1 MAIPSKRLWVENAKM
16 TRDAWKCISFF
27 GTWGFS
33 FKLLKCMNIGC
44 KIDQT
49 LQRLQTL
56 FAFIKVEA
64 IGTGGR
70 LERNDTIKIIISKI
84 VSLFSWLIKT
94 IQDSL
99 TSQPVRIRGKGE
111 KRNRRHKMVIR
122 QHWRGVW
129 VAWSKSWGIRVE
141 ESCLCLAL
149 LLLFKVLVFE
159 DVLAHLNLSRLG
171 IPWTSFLA
179 WKRLPLHPPFLAM
192 IRLFWNKYM

>member
-27 GTWGFS
+27 GTCGFS
-33 FKLLKCMNIGC
+33 FKLPWWMNIGC
-44 KIDQT
+44 KSKIT
-49 LQRLQTL
+49 LEKLQNL
-56 FAFIKVEA
+56 VCFYQGWGDRNWWK
-64 IGTGGR
+64 TGKKCQ
-70 LERNDTIKIIISKI
+70 IKIIISKI

-122 QHWRGVW
+122 QHWRGVR
-129 VAWSKSWGIRVE
+129 VARGKLWGIRVE

-149 LLLFKVLVFE
+149 LLLFKVLIFV

-171 IPWTSFLA
+171 IPFTSSLA

-192 IRLFWNKYM
+192 ISFLEWI

>member
-27 GTWGFS
+27 GTCDFS

-44 KIDQT
+44 KIKQI
-49 LQRLQTL
+49 LHRRQTL

-70 LERNDTIKIIISKI
+70 LERNDQIKIIISKI
-84 VSLFSWLIKT
+84 VSLFCWLLKT
-94 IQDSL
+94 RQDSL
-99 TSQPVRIRGKGE
+99 ISQPVRIRGKGE
-111 KRNRRHKMVIR
+111 KRNRRHKMMIR
-122 QHWRGVW
+122 QNWRGVR
-129 VAWSKSWGIRVE
+129 VAWGKSWGIRVE

-149 LLLFKVLVFE
+149 LFLFKVLIFL

-171 IPWTSFLA
+171 IPLNSSLA

-192 IRLFWNKYM
+192 IRFFLE